1 MWQQRL
7 FRYGDGI
14 TPVMHKKHRIEISKN
29 AAGKHVANLK

>member
-14 TPVMHKKHRIEISKN
+14 TSVMHKKHRIEFSKN
-29 AAGKHVANLK
+29 AARKYVANLK